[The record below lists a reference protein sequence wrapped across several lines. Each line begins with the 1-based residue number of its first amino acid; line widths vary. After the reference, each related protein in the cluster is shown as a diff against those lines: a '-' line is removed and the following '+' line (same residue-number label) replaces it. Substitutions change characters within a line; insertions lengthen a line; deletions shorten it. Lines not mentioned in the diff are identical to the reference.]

1 MDRTEIA
8 AQIVENAGD
17 AVVCADAEGE
27 IVLWNDGAADV
38 FGYSADEAVGES
50 LDLIVPDRFRERHWE
65 GYDAAMERGEST
77 YGRDDLLSVPADRAD
92 GERISIEF
100 TVTMVRDEADE
111 VIGVGAI
118 VRDVTDRWEE
128 AQAREERIE
137 ALEARVAELEGDAR

>member
-17 AVVCADAEGE
+17 AVVCADDEGK
-27 IVLWNDGAADV
+27 IVLWNAGAEDV
-38 FGYSADEAVGES
+38 FGYDASEAVGES
-50 LDLIVPDRFRERHWE
+50 LDLIVPERFRERHWE

-77 YGRDDLLSVPADRAD
+77 YGRGDLLSVPAVRAD

-100 TVTMVRDEADE
+100 TVTMVRSGEGE
-111 VIGVGAI
+111 VIGIGAI

-128 AQAREERIE
+128 EQARADRIE
-137 ALEARVAELEGDAR
+137 ALEARIAELEGDA